1 MIMTLVFLTFYPFN
15 GFFSFQSLI
24 VAYRCKLELW
34 DDDKVK
40 NIVNPLLSKINVGRR
55 RWQGGKISDDSQYT
69 DAGMMMV
76 KIYSQELTLH

>member
-1 MIMTLVFLTFYPFN
+1 MKIIKMVTISFN
-15 GFFSFQSLI
+15 VFFSFQSLI

-76 KIYSQELTLH
+76 MIYSQELTLI

>member
-40 NIVNPLLSKINVGRR
+40 NIVNPFLFKINVGR
-55 RWQGGKISDDSQYT
+55 DDDKVEKSVMIPNTQT
-69 DAGMMMV
+69 R
-76 KIYSQELTLH
+76 E

>member
-1 MIMTLVFLTFYPFN
+1 M
-15 GFFSFQSLI
+15 
-24 VAYRCKLELW
+24 LEE

-76 KIYSQELTLH
+76 KIYSQELTLI